1 MKSSTI
7 HAREKKLALASAL
20 KKSHLDSVS
29 SDDASIWTESTT
41 EVVQPT
47 RLYQCLLLLAGFMA
61 TFQTIGTN
69 QTYGVFQVSPPAE
82 PLQQLLHEL

>member
-1 MKSSTI
+1 M
-7 HAREKKLALASAL
+7 
-20 KKSHLDSVS
+20 
-29 SDDASIWTESTT
+29 

>member
-7 HAREKKLALASAL
+7 YAREKKPALDLAQ
-20 KKSHLDSVS
+20 KKSHLDSVV

-47 RLYQCLLLLAGFMA
+47 RLYQCLLLLAGFMT

-69 QTYGVFQVSPPAE
+69 QTYGVFQASPPAE
-82 PLQQLLHEL
+82 PFAATSS